1 LKPKAILIV
10 GILEAQ
16 VEKLKPDI
24 KKNVLRNILWVFL
37 EMISFIYAAKISN
50 TSD

>member
-1 LKPKAILIV
+1 MV

-24 KKNVLRNILWVFL
+24 KKNVLRKILWVFL
-37 EMISFIYAAKISN
+37 EMIVHLCRK
-50 TSD
+50 DKQHK